1 LAAPEDD
8 PVTTPQPLKPGEKG
22 VPLSPVDVAW
32 LRMDDPSNLMHIHG
46 VLALDGTLERSEL
59 AERLGAR
66 MMPIPR
72 FRQRVARDGGRLV
85 WVDDDEFDLDRHVTE
100 ETLPAPGGD
109 AELAAAIA
117 THLERPFDRR
127 HPLWE
132 FRLFKGHR
140 DGAVVFA
147 RLHHAIGDGVA
158 LMVVLLAQTDLSPGG
173 PATVAAGD
181 SLERAA
187 LNPFLEILLRP
198 QEGIDRAR
206 RLAQELMPET
216 MRLMEAPAAAIAR
229 LNPVLKGAG
238 MTTALGRLVG
248 RPSDPR
254 TPFKGRLQRAKRVAW
269 SESIPL
275 DDVKAI
281 GKGLGGTINDV
292 LNSAMAGGLR
302 RYIAREGEPPEKL
315 AFRCAMPVSLRPLDE
330 MADLG
335 NRFGLLFLSLPVGI
349 RDPERRLAE
358 MRRRAAAL
366 KRSAEPVVAYA
377 ILRAIG
383 ILPEAVHRMV
393 VKIFATKA
401 TAVFTNVPGPRATL
415 YFGRHAIRDI
425 FFWVPQAARLGLG
438 VSILSYDG
446 KVRMGV
452 ATDAGLVPDPE
463 RILEGFVG
471 ELDDLATR
479 AARV

>member
-1 LAAPEDD
+1 M
-8 PVTTPQPLKPGEKG
+8 
-22 VPLSPVDVAW
+22 PLSPVDIAW

-46 VLALDGTLERSEL
+46 VLALDGALERSQL
-59 AERLGAR
+59 AERLGER

-85 WVDDDEFDLDRHVTE
+85 WVDDDAFDIHRHVTE

-117 THLERPFDRR
+117 AHLERPFDRR

-132 FRLFKGHR
+132 FRLFQGHR

-158 LMVVLLAQTDLSPGG
+158 LMMVLLAQTDLAPGG
-173 PATVAAGD
+173 PATVDTGD
-181 SLERAA
+181 SLEQTM

-198 QEGIDRAR
+198 QEGLDRAR
-206 RLAQELMPET
+206 RIAQEVMPET
-216 MRLMEAPAAAIAR
+216 MRLMEAPAAAVAR

-292 LNSAMAGGLR
+292 LNTAMAGGLR
-302 RYIAREGEPPEKL
+302 RYIARDGEPPEKL
-315 AFRCAMPVSLRPLDE
+315 AFRCAMPVSLRPLEE

-335 NRFGLLFLSLPVGI
+335 NRFGLLFLSLPVGL

-358 MRRRAAAL
+358 MRRRAESL
-366 KRSAEPVVAYA
+366 KRSAEPIVAYA

-383 ILPEAVHRMV
+383 ILPEAVHRTV

-401 TAVFTNVPGPRATL
+401 TAVFTNVPGPRRTL
-415 YFGRHAIRDI
+415 YFGERAIRDI

-446 KVRMGV
+446 RVRMGV
-452 ATDAGLVPDPE
+452 GTDAGLVPDPE
-463 RILEGFVG
+463 RILEGFVAD
-471 ELDDLATR
+471 LDELATL
-479 AARV
+479 AARA

>member
-1 LAAPEDD
+1 MAG
-8 PVTTPQPLKPGEKG
+8 PVTTPQPLAPGEKG
-22 VPLSPVDVAW
+22 VPLSPVDIAW
-32 LRMDDPSNLMHIHG
+32 LRMDDPTNLMHIHG
-46 VLALDGTLERSEL
+46 VLALDGELTRDEL
-59 AERLGAR
+59 ARRLGER
-66 MMPIPR
+66 MVPIPR
-72 FRQRVARDGGRLV
+72 FRQRVGVDRGRLA
-85 WVDDDEFDLDRHVTE
+85 WVDDAEFDLYRHVTE

-109 AELAAAIA
+109 AELAQAIA
-117 THLERPFDRR
+117 AHLERPFDRR

-132 FRLFKGHR
+132 FRLFQGHR

-147 RLHHAIGDGVA
+147 RIHHAIGDGVA

-173 PATVAAGD
+173 PPTVEAGE
-181 SLERAA
+181 SLESAA
-187 LNPFLEILLRP
+187 LNPFLEILQRP
-198 QEGIDRAR
+198 RQGLERAR
-206 RLAQELMPET
+206 RIAEELMPET

-229 LNPVLKGAG
+229 LNPVIKGAG
-238 MTTALGRLVG
+238 MTAALGRLVG

-254 TPFKGRLQRAKRVAW
+254 TPFKGKLQRAKRVAW
-269 SESIPL
+269 SENIPL
-275 DDVKAI
+275 DDVRAI
-281 GKGLGGTINDV
+281 GRSLGGTINDV

-302 RYIAREGEPPEKL
+302 RYMARDGEPAENL
-315 AFRCAMPVSLRPLDE
+315 AFRCAMPVSLRPLEE

-358 MRRRAAAL
+358 MRRRAASL
-366 KRSAEPVVAYA
+366 KRSAEPIVAFA

-393 VKIFATKA
+393 VRIFATKA

-415 YFGRHAIRDI
+415 YFGEHAIRDI

-452 ATDAGLVPDPE
+452 GTDAGLVPDPE
-463 RILEGFVG
+463 RILEGFVA
-471 ELDDLATR
+471 ELDALATR
-479 AARV
+479 ASRV